1 MAATSH
7 KLPQSFSAVD
17 SIYWNKLPRHVAVVI
32 DNTLLEFAGAA
43 SDSSIIDTSL
53 GLVKNTCNESSTFLR
68 RKSNALLSGIPCQP
82 ESSIHSLDGIF
93 ASMLDILYLNVSL
106 GVEHLT
112 LYDEY
117 GVLKSHARL
126 LLHLLETNSKL
137 ETGFEDELVATV
149 RIMVDH
155 CLVWDGKITIR
166 STQSKQR
173 DLTVYFKS
181 QSDSKDAIVRAVC
194 DLSRNDY
201 PCTLEDVRDRLLEDF
216 PLNSDPDLVY
226 IIGGKTGFQLH
237 NYCPWSI
244 RLSEFHHVPSLDYY
258 GRVDMRDIFQG
269 MKDYSKCEQRF
280 GK

>member
-173 DLTVYFKS
+173 
-181 QSDSKDAIVRAVC
+181 
-194 DLSRNDY
+194 
-201 PCTLEDVRDRLLEDF
+201 EDVRDRLLEDF